1 MSSNLLSE
9 DLQIVCNN
17 TAQRKLFLS
26 MRTPLPRYTP
36 ISPYPQNTKND
47 LDMRRKAEIL
57 QYKKNSTQGSQL
69 TKSQKWSQLNRASN
83 TKSIICN
90 KNYSVATP
98 TSSSDVPGPVILLNY
113 DSTIPLYN
121 YATNQN
127 PYAQFSE
134 LDTTLWSI
142 KFPNNTNT
150 YQTTVNGTENLL
162 FTLAIQNVIKSSY
175 IYTLTVPI
183 GLYVS
188 GSSKLPTADLSG
200 NIVIKNATLNVYY
213 YNVFSETAPV
223 YTSTI
228 QSVVNPKTIFD
239 VSFSFVTNRN
249 TNTFNGSQYL
259 GNITFPN
266 VLLDTQYGYVYDF
279 KLKLSLQNNTTSYNN
294 SNINNLTYGSVLNF
308 PQYDLSANNCVI
320 NPQNPSI
327 FRNYLPFTMNG
338 I

>member
-1 MSSNLLSE
+1 MSSNALSA

-26 MRTPLPRYTP
+26 MRTPLPRFTP
-36 ISPYPQNTKND
+36 ISPYPQNTKGE

-69 TKSQKWSQLNRASN
+69 TKSQRWSQLNRATN

-90 KNYSVATP
+90 KNISIATP
-98 TSSSDVPGPVILLNY
+98 TSSCDVPGPVMLLNY
-113 DSTIPLYN
+113 DSAVPLYN

-127 PYAQFSE
+127 SYAQFSE

-142 KFPNNTNT
+142 KFPNDS
-150 YQTTVNGTENLL
+150 YQLTVNGTESLV

-175 IYTLTVPI
+175 VYNVTIPI

-213 YNVFSETAPV
+213 YNIFSETTPV
-223 YTSTI
+223 YTSTV
-228 QSVVNPKTIFD
+228 QSVIIPTTIFD
-239 VSFSFVTNRN
+239 ISFSFLTNRN
-249 TNTFNGSQYL
+249 TNTFNGSQYI
-259 GNITFPN
+259 GNVTFPN
-266 VLLDTQYGYVYDF
+266 IMLNTEYGYVYDF
-279 KLKLSLQNNTTSYNN
+279 KLIFSLQNNTTSYNN
-294 SNINNLTYGSVLNF
+294 SNINNFTYGTVINI
-308 PQYDLSANNCVI
+308 PQYDLSANNCI
-320 NPQNPSI
+320 ITPQNPTI
-327 FRNYLPFTMNG
+327 FENYLPFTLNG